1 MFRFVIVIPVA
12 ATAFYSPSSGAQEAP
27 VLLNNIATGAYYS
40 TGDYGLSDDTSI
52 YFIPVSYERSV
63 GNWNLQVSAAHLQI
77 SGYGNVLVNVGG
89 VGRNEFVELEEDQR
103 TTTTRG
109 MGDTVLS
116 ATYQWPTYA
125 ENAAFVDI
133 GFEVKL
139 PTADEYAGHGTGEM
153 DYGVQLDVYKLLG
166 STTLFATIGYK
177 FRGQST
183 LFDQMTDSAF
193 VSLGLSRPLGERWSY
208 GVIYD
213 FREAASTSSGETH
226 EVLPYL
232 SWAPNQ
238 TWSVMFYTAKGFTQD
253 SPDIA
258 AGAQLGYR
266 W

>member
-1 MFRFVIVIPVA
+1 MLRFVIAITVA
-12 ATAFYSPSSGAQEAP
+12 ATVFHSSASSAQNVPALP
-27 VLLNNIATGAYYS
+27 NNVATGAYFS
-40 TGDYGLSDDTSI
+40 TGDYGLPDDTSI
-52 YFIPVSYERSV
+52 YFIPLSYERSV

-89 VGRNEFVELEEDQR
+89 VGRNEFVELEQDLQ
-103 TTTTRG
+103 TTRTRG
-109 MGDTVLS
+109 VGDTLLS
-116 ATYQWPTYA
+116 ATYQWPTYS
-125 ENAAFVDI
+125 ENAVFMDL

-139 PTADEYAGHGTGEM
+139 PTADEYAGHGTGEV

-166 STTLFATIGYK
+166 TTTLFGTLGYK

-183 LFDQMTDSAF
+183 LFDQMSDSGL
-193 VSLGLSRPLGERWSY
+193 VSLGFSQPLSERWSY

-226 EVLPYL
+226 EILPYL
-232 SWAPNQ
+232 SWSPVPA
-238 TWSVMFYTAKGFTQD
+238 WSVMFYTAKGFTQD

-258 AGAQLGYR
+258 VGAQLGYR